1 MLNEKLKQVRKAK
14 GLSQEQLA
22 VKLNVVRQ
30 TISKWEKGFSVPDT
44 EMLIKMAEVLDLNMN
59 AFFNEIMDKNE
70 VKKGSEYDVIIIGAG
85 PGGIFAAYELTKL
98 DRNLK
103 IAVFEA
109 GHALEKRRCPI
120 DGDKIKSCINCKSCS
135 IMSGFGGA
143 GAFSDGKYNI
153 TNDFGGTLYEY
164 IGKKQALDLMKYV
177 DEINMKYG
185 GEGTKLYSTAGTRF
199 KTLCI
204 QNDLHL
210 LDASVRHLGTDIN
223 YVVLENLYA
232 DLKDKVEFFFD
243 MPVQSVACIDGGYQ
257 AFCKDAAYTCKDCI
271 ISVGRSGSK
280 WMESVCRDLN
290 IPTKSNRVDIGV
302 RVELPA
308 TVFAHLTDEL
318 YESKIVYRT
327 EKYGDKVRT
336 FCMNPKGAVVNENTN
351 GIITVNGHSYED
363 PEKQTEN
370 TNFALLV
377 SKNFSEPF
385 KDSNGYGESIARL
398 SNMLG
403 GGVIVQRFGDLI
415 RGRRSTPGRMQDSFM
430 TPTLNA
436 TPGDLSLVL
445 PKRILDGI
453 IEMIY
458 ALDKVAPGTAN
469 DDTLLYG
476 VEVKFYNMEVEVSE
490 KLESKYEGLYIIG
503 DGSGITH
510 SLSHASASGVH
521 VARNIV
527 EK

>member
-1 MLNEKLKQVRKAK
+1 ME
-14 GLSQEQLA
+14 
-22 VKLNVVRQ
+22 VV
-30 TISKWEKGFSVPDT
+30 
-44 EMLIKMAEVLDLNMN
+44 NMN
-59 AFFNEIMDKNE
+59 
-70 VKKGSEYDVIIIGAG
+70 YDVIIIGAG
-85 PGGIFAAYELTKL
+85 PGGIFSAYELVKINP
-98 DRNLK
+98 DLK
-103 IAVFEA
+103 VAVFEA
-109 GHALEKRRCPI
+109 GHALENRRCPI
-120 DGDKIKSCINCKSCS
+120 DGEKIKSCIGCKTCS

-164 IGKKQALDLMKYV
+164 IGKKKALELMRYV
-177 DEINMKYG
+177 DEINMAYG
-185 GEGTKLYSTAGTRF
+185 GEGTRLYSTAGTKF
-199 KTLCI
+199 KKLCI

-223 YVVLENLYA
+223 YVVLENLYNF
-232 DLKDKVEFFFD
+232 LKEKVEFFFD
-243 MPVQSVACIDGGYQ
+243 TPVESVAKTEGGYEVR
-257 AFCKDAAYTCKDCI
+257 CKDESYTCEKCI

-280 WMESVCRDLN
+280 WMEKVCGEMG

-308 TVFAHLTDEL
+308 EVFSHLTDEL

-327 EKYGDKVRT
+327 EKYGDLVRT

-363 PEKQTEN
+363 PAKQTEN

-377 SKNFSEPF
+377 AKHFSEPF

-403 GGVIVQRFGDLI
+403 GGVIVQRFGDLT
-415 RGRRSTPGRMQDSFM
+415 RGRRSTQDRIDGAFI

-453 IEMIY
+453 VEMIY

-476 VEVKFYNMEVEVSE
+476 VEVKFYNMEVEVGE
-490 KLESKYEGLYIIG
+490 DLMTKKHDGLYIIG

-510 SLSHASASGVH
+510 SLSHASASGVL
-521 VARNIV
+521 VAREIA
-527 EK
+527 K